1 MGTRLITLK
10 CDSCGADLE
19 LTVNKDFAYCPY
31 CGTKILIKEESIR
44 INKEDAKEAGFAA
57 GYSFEQGRKKA
68 AQEVNELRKSIQDRV
83 PYHMRSGKSMFPEKP
98 KLKSILDKPEVKS
111 VLDKPEVRSFLDK
124 PEVQS
129 ILWKLWKK

>member
-1 MGTRLITLK
+1 MATRLITLK
-10 CDSCGADLE
+10 CESCGADLE
-19 LTVNKDFAYCPY
+19 LNVSKDFAFCPY

-44 INKEDAKEAGFAA
+44 INKDDAKEAGFAA

-83 PYHMRSGKSMFPEKP
+83 PYYVRNGKMDRDKPGVKSILDKPEIKAVFDKP
-98 KLKSILDKPEVKS
+98 EVRSILDKPEVKS
-111 VLDKPEVRSFLDK
+111 
-124 PEVQS
+124 

>member
-1 MGTRLITLK
+1 MGTKIITLK
-10 CDSCGADLE
+10 CESCGADLE
-19 LTVNKDFAYCPY
+19 LTVNKDFAFCPY

-44 INKEDAKEAGFAA
+44 INRDDAKEAGFAA

-83 PYHMRSGKSMFPEKP
+83 PYHARPEGKIFPEKP
-98 KLKSILDKPEVKS
+98 ELKTIFDRPEVK
-111 VLDKPEVRSFLDK
+111 
-124 PEVQS
+124 S